1 MVRVLHAVDAA
12 FARGGDSL
20 VPPFSIEL
28 RPGERGALRMPTER
42 AAAIGARMAA
52 GIVKATGGTL
62 FIGDFDPRIQP
73 VQAKRAVGFV
83 PWAGRFGEGPREPL
97 FAPGPREVV
106 DLHAALYEVPRDAA
120 RRSASAVLAAFDDAG
135 DEALALALALIRPV
149 ALLVLD
155 RPSAGLR
162 ARLAAVVPPGT
173 AILETARASPVPTAA
188 PPLAGLAR

>member
-12 FARGGDSL
+12 FARGGDAL
-20 VPPFSIEL
+20 VPPFSLEL
-28 RPGERGALRMPTER
+28 SPGERGGLRMPTER

-62 FIGDFDPRIQP
+62 FIGDFDPRLQP

-83 PWAGRFGEGPREPL
+83 PWGGRFGDGPREPL
-97 FAPGPREVV
+97 FTPSLREVV
-106 DLHAALYEVPRDAA
+106 DLHAALYEVPRGAA
-120 RRSASAVLAAFDDAG
+120 RERAFAVLESFDDVG

-162 ARLAAVVPPGT
+162 ARLDAVVPPGT
-173 AILETARASPVPTAA
+173 AILETVHAVPIAPGARLV
-188 PPLAGLAR
+188 GLTR